1 MEYLTQQFLKQN
13 NLTGRNGIDYSL
25 RDDGEG
31 AYIDK
36 WDYEISKPKFT
47 QEQLDKAILAEV
59 KINKLSDLNKFYNSP
74 ECWTFKVFTND
85 ANPAVL
91 KGTYA
96 SLTRDADFFAKV
108 IPASLGKTMTILDDN
123 NQPVQYFLDAIK
135 GQNLNYKINN
145 ENGTK
150 IQYRRLE
157 LENQINI
164 AKDINSVNN
173 VDIVNQ
179 LVSAVGREINL
190 DNFK

>member
-13 NLTGRNGIDYSL
+13 NLNGRNGIDYSL

-36 WDYEISKPKFT
+36 WDYEIAKPHFT
-47 QEQLDKAILAEV
+47 QEQFDKATLAEA
-59 KINKLSDLNKFYNSP
+59 KINKKLELERFYISP
-74 ECWTFKVFTND
+74 ECWTFKIFTND
-85 ANPAVL
+85 AIPAVR
-91 KGTYA
+91 GTYA
-96 SLTRDADFFAKV
+96 SLTRDADFFGKV

-123 NQPVQYFLDAIK
+123 NQAIQYFLDAIK

-150 IQYRRLE
+150 IRYKKIE

-164 AKDINSVNN
+164 AKDITSINN
-173 VDIVNQ
+173 IDIANQ
-179 LVSAVGREINL
+179 MQNAVSREINL
-190 DNFK
+190 ETI